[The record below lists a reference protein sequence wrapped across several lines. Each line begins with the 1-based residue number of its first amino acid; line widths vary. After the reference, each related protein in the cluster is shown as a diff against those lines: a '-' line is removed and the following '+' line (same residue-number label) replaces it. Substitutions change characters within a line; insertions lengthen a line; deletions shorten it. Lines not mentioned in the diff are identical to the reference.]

1 MSSDDNRA
9 PKAVRSIWPAV
20 VLAGFSALMIF
31 WSHSYG
37 ETARLVPVLVG
48 WGMLALCIVD
58 ILSRLNLPFSQM
70 LKDFWGADFRNRE
83 MKHNPAWKADIAQVL
98 WVTGCVA
105 GMLTIGILPSVPVF
119 VMGYMAFHGGRRWLE
134 CVAAGA
140 IVFGFVFV
148 VFEVL
153 LDYELYRG
161 VLFDERGFS
170 NW

>member
-1 MSSDDNRA
+1 MSDDSGA
-9 PKAVRSIWPAV
+9 PKAVRSIWPAI
-20 VLAGFSALMIF
+20 VLAAFSVLMIV
-31 WSHSYG
+31 WSHDYS
-37 ETARLVPVLVG
+37 ETARGVPVLVG
-48 WGMLALCIVD
+48 WGMLALCIFD
-58 ILSRLNLPFSQM
+58 LLSRLNLPFSQL
-70 LKDFWGADFRNRE
+70 LKDFWGADFLNRE
-83 MKHNPAWKADIAQVL
+83 MKHNPAWKADIAQAL

-105 GMLTIGILPSVPVF
+105 GMVTVGILPTVPVF
-119 VMGYMAFHGGRRWLE
+119 VMGYMAFHGGRRWVE
-134 CVAAGA
+134 CIAVCG